1 MNTND
6 HTPPMSQLVAKA
18 WADET
23 FKQRLLADPVA
34 VLKAEGLELPAG
46 LTVKVLENTD
56 KVFHLVLPPKP
67 TELSDDSLDRVS
79 GGICL
84 CTILCISDD
93 PYHVKWADKSRN

>member
-1 MNTND
+1 MNQEE
-6 HTPPMSQLVAKA
+6 HAKALSQLIAKC
-18 WADET
+18 WADEA
-23 FKQRLLADPVA
+23 FKQKLLADPDA

-56 KVFHLVLPPKP
+56 KLFHLVLPPKP

-84 CTILCISDD
+84 CTLNAPSKD
-93 PYHVKWADKSRN
+93 PYRVRWADPSRN

>member
-1 MNTND
+1 MNSND
-6 HTPPMSQLVAKA
+6 QTQKMSQLVAKA
-18 WADET
+18 WADES
-23 FKQRLLADPVA
+23 FKQQLLADPVT

-56 KVFHLVLPPKP
+56 QLYHLVLPPKP

-84 CTILCISDD
+84 CTLVCISDD
-93 PYHVKWADKSRN
+93 PYKVKWVDKYR